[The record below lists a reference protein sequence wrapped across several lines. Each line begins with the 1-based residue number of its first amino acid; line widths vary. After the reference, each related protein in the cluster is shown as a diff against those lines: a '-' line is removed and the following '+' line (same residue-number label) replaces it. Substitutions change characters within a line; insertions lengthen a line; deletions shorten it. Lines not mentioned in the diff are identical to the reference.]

1 MRSVL
6 VFACVLALAGC
17 STFTVEADASRQV
30 TGDWRTTIE
39 GRDFTHEVLVR
50 VAAGFEPA
58 LSETLTMPLGVEHRS
73 YPSTTADRGEE
84 RVYLGLK
91 WRPFVKDAP

>member
-17 STFTVEADASRQV
+17 STFTIEADASRQV
-30 TGDWRTTIE
+30 TGNWRSTVRSQEVT
-39 GRDFTHEVLVR
+39 REVLVR

-58 LSETLTMPLGVEHRS
+58 LSETLTMPLGVEHRDS
-73 YPSTTADRGEE
+73 SG
-84 RVYLGLK
+84 K
-91 WRPFVKDAP
+91 NS